1 MLFPEEE
8 EEEEILLEPELELR
22 VQSVIEAKL
31 TVIKLEVLDMP
42 LLLQDVFESGAKGSS
57 MWCDVM

>member
-1 MLFPEEE
+1 M
-8 EEEEILLEPELELR
+8 
-22 VQSVIEAKL
+22 QSVIEAKL